1 MPLSAAVERE
11 PIHTRTV
18 TCRGYRRAD
27 GLWDIE
33 GHLVDSKTYAFDS
46 RSRGTLAPGDPVHG
60 MWLRLTVDDDLVV
73 RGVEAAM
80 DASPF
85 AVCPAITPAFQQLLG
100 LTIRAGWTAKVRQL
114 LGGTQGCT
122 HLVELLGP
130 IATTAYQTIF
140 PLRDRERRQHGEGT
154 GATSGMAPVD
164 TCHAMR
170 SDGPVVRDLWPERYT
185 GPHAPAPSPT
195 LNKS

>member
-33 GHLVDSKTYAFDS
+33 GHLVDSKTYGFDS
-46 RSRGTLAPGDPVHG
+46 RSRGTLEPGDPVHG
-60 MWLRLTVDDDLVV
+60 MWLRLTVDDNLEVH
-73 RGVEAAM
+73 GAEAQM

-85 AVCPAITPAFQQLLG
+85 PAICPRITPVFDRLVG
-100 LTIRAGWTAKVRQL
+100 LKIAPGWNRQVKQM
-114 LGGTQGCT
+114 LGGVHGCT

-130 IATTAYQTIF
+130 IATTAFQTIF
-140 PLRDRERRQHGEGT
+140 PLRERERRQRGEAAPESG
-154 GATSGMAPVD
+154 GDSDGMAPVN

-170 SDGPVVRDLWPERYT
+170 SDGPVVQELWPERYT
-185 GPHAPAPSPT
+185 GDRAASEA
-195 LNKS
+195 

>member
-11 PIHTRTV
+11 PIHTRSV

-33 GHLVDSKTYAFDS
+33 GHLVDTKAYAFHS
-46 RSRGTLAPGDPVHG
+46 RARGTLEPGEPVHN

-73 RGVEAAM
+73 RGAEAQT
-80 DASPF
+80 DAAPF
-85 AVCPAITPAFQQLLG
+85 AVCPAITPAFDKLVG
-100 LTIRAGWTAKVRQL
+100 LKIAPGWNRQVKQL
-114 LGGTQGCT
+114 LGGVLGCT

-130 IATTAYQTIF
+130 IATTAFQTIF
-140 PLRDRERRQHGEGT
+140 PLREQERRDRGEASSESG
-154 GATSGMAPVD
+154 GMAPVN

-170 SDGPVVRDLWPERYT
+170 SDGPVVQELWPERYT
-185 GPHAPAPSPT
+185 GDRAAVDG
-195 LNKS
+195 